1 MLSEQRNQQLNS
13 ILEHTR
19 KMLDACGQE
28 QWESLVS
35 MEDDRRK
42 MVEAFFVPA
51 PEQQESEAVAS
62 AIRQMQELDKELIKQ
77 CTEARQACLQK
88 LTNIDV
94 GKKVSAAYVD
104 NAG

>member
-13 ILEHTR
+13 ILAHTR
-19 KMLDACGQE
+19 EMLNACEQE
-28 QWESLVS
+28 QWDSLTS

-62 AIRQMQELDKELIKQ
+62 AIRQMQELDEELIRR
-77 CTEARQACLQK
+77 CTEARQVCLQRV
-88 LTNIDV
+88 TNV
-94 GKKVSAAYVD
+94 EAGKRASAAYVD
-104 NAG
+104 NTR

>member
-1 MLSEQRNQQLNS
+1 MLSEQRSQQLTT

-19 KMLDACGQE
+19 KMLDTCEQE

-42 MVEAFFVPA
+42 MIEDFFVPA

-62 AIRQMQELDKELIKQ
+62 AIRQMQELDEELIRR
-77 CTEARQACLQK
+77 CTEARQVCLRK
-88 LTNIDV
+88 VTNIEAS
-94 GKKVSAAYVD
+94 KRASAAYVD
-104 NAG
+104 NTR

>member
-1 MLSEQRNQQLNS
+1 MLSEQRKQQLTA

-19 KMLDACGQE
+19 LMLDACKQE

-42 MVEAFFVPA
+42 MLEAFFVPK

-62 AIRQMQELDKELIKQ
+62 AIRQIQELDEELIKR
-77 CTEARQACLQK
+77 CTEARQTCLKK
-88 LTNIDV
+88 LTNIDA
-94 GKKVSAAYVD
+94 GKRASAAYVD
-104 NAG
+104 NTR